1 MPNLFEHFF
10 AMLNNPSEAQPI
22 LGNAKVCKPSEE
34 KTNLYLFEEQ
44 ATFKAE
50 NSRAISAGFVR
61 NLHRICSGF
70 APSLRAISA
79 EITRKSGKDC
89 T

>member
-10 AMLNNPSEAQPI
+10 AMLNNTSEAKPI

-44 ATFKAE
+44 AIFKAE
-50 NSRAISAGFVR
+50 KLHAISAGFVR
-61 NLHRICSGF
+61 DLRRICSGI
-70 APSLRAISA
+70 APSLRAIPV

-89 T
+89 A